1 MSAFDNTYSTSRN
14 GKVADPVLAEG
25 ANPMQSMDL
34 GTSKHAAEGV
44 RRVGAAAVQ
53 CLLDHA
59 GTLLLPCSYVID
71 CRWWPFAVAG

>member
-1 MSAFDNTYSTSRN
+1 MSAFDSTFSTSRN

-44 RRVGAAAVQ
+44 CRVRAAAVG
-53 CLLDHA
+53 LF
-59 GTLLLPCSYVID
+59 I
-71 CRWWPFAVAG
+71 